1 MDTVSDIKGE
11 LPDTTA
17 TFDVTESVAGV
28 FLSRVSDVRTR
39 LALSQVSK
47 AWHAA
52 ATQAASLPPSLDFSS
67 CNKTCWSRIAHLM
80 IVDGFLEL
88 PDARMCGLL
97 RDCWK
102 DGAVVGECKFFKA
115 RYYRNDEEARRYITN
130 FLSSPES
137 WEEYFDGE
145 VQHVGLL
152 KWNAE
157 TMIRHMHMYSVMV
170 MYPPHRRE
178 FLKKIIKLAMQR
190 GIVPVLCVLHA
201 EVPFTNKI
209 LEKILE
215 ESSLNTAS
223 LLNAARAKAE
233 TDVPSQ
239 YFLGWYMV
247 NALKDTHHEEGMAR
261 IQNAADQRN
270 PQASHFLGL
279 AFFFGNCGVPIDR
292 LAACGHFTRAAA
304 LGHAEAAL
312 TFGQLCLDQPG
323 AMPMAMRMFE
333 LCFLDHSFG
342 RPPGRPLRAIQV
354 AAAKIYDAVRRVQ
367 RESGVHLSEITGTV
381 SDPLAQDATFV
392 VYAIHE

>member
-1 MDTVSDIKGE
+1 MDTVSDIKSE

-39 LALSQVSK
+39 LLLSQVSK

-88 PDARMCGLL
+88 PDARMCGFL

-115 RYYRNDEEARRYITN
+115 MYRNEEEAHRIITN
-130 FLSSPES
+130 SLSSPES
-137 WEEYFDGE
+137 WEEHFDGE
-145 VQHVGLL
+145 AQLSGLL

-157 TMIRHMHMYSVMV
+157 TMIRHMHSYVVRDCMYM
-170 MYPPHRRE
+170 PRRRE
-178 FLKKIIKLAMQR
+178 FLKKIVKLATQR
-190 GIVPVLCVLHA
+190 GIVQVLCVLHS
-201 EVPFTNKI
+201 EVHFTS
-209 LEKILE
+209 KILE
-215 ESSLNTAS
+215 ESSLNAAS

-239 YFLGWYMV
+239 FFLGLYMV
-247 NALKDTHHEEGMAR
+247 NALKDTHQAEGMAR
-261 IQNAADQRN
+261 IQKAADQRN

-279 AFFFGNCGVPIDR
+279 ACFFGNGGVPIDR
-292 LAACGHFTRAAA
+292 LAAFKHFAHAAV

-312 TFGQLCLDQPG
+312 TSAKLCLDQPG
-323 AMPMAMRMFE
+323 AMPMAMPMLE
-333 LCFLDHSFG
+333 LCFLDHAF
-342 RPPGRPLRAIQV
+342 GRPLRNIR
-354 AAAKIYDAVRRVQ
+354 AAAKKIYDAVRQVQ
-367 RESGVHLSEITGTV
+367 RESGVPLSEITGRV

>member
-1 MDTVSDIKGE
+1 MDTVSDIKSE
-11 LPDTTA
+11 LPDMTA
-17 TFDVTESVAGV
+17 TFDVTESVAGM

-102 DGAVVGECKFFKA
+102 DGAVVGECKFFKSI
-115 RYYRNDEEARRYITN
+115 YRDDDEAHRMITN

-137 WEEYFDGE
+137 WEEHLDSE
-145 VQHVGLL
+145 AQLAGLL
-152 KWNAE
+152 KWDAE
-157 TMIRHMHMYSVMV
+157 TMIRHMHSYVVRDCMYR
-170 MYPPHRRE
+170 PRRRE
-178 FLKKIIKLAMQR
+178 FLKKIIKLTMQR
-190 GIVPVLCVLHA
+190 DIVPVLCVLHS
-201 EVPFTNKI
+201 EVPLTN
-209 LEKILE
+209 KILE
-215 ESSLNTAS
+215 ESSLNAAS

-247 NALKDTHHEEGMAR
+247 NTLKDTHQAEGMAR
-261 IQNAADQRN
+261 IQKAADQGN

-279 AFFFGNCGVPIDR
+279 ACFFGKFGMPIDR
-292 LAACGHFTRAAA
+292 LAACGHFTQAAV

-312 TFGQLCLDQPG
+312 TWAKLCLDQPG
-323 AMPMAMRMFE
+323 MMPMSMRMFE

-342 RPPGRPLRAIQV
+342 RPLRFVQ
-354 AAAKIYDAVRRVQ
+354 AAAKKIYDAVRQVQ
-367 RESGVHLSEITGTV
+367 RETGVHLSEITGRV
-381 SDPLAQDATFV
+381 SDPLAPDATFV
-392 VYAIHE
+392 VYAIHD